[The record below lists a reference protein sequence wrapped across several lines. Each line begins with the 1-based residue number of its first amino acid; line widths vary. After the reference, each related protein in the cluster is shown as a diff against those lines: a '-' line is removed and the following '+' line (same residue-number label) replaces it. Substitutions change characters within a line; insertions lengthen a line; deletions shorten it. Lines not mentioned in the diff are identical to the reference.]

1 MARRPIFEN
10 LVTDGVRGLQ
20 PYVPGKPMDELER
33 EYGIRHSIKLASNE
47 NPIGPPACVVDA
59 MRSAAADAALYPDG
73 GGYRLKQVLADKY
86 AVAPSQITLGNGSNE
101 LLVLLA
107 ETFMSPG
114 VQAIYDQH
122 SFVVYRLAVQA
133 VGATAR
139 VAASYPH
146 NAVQPF
152 GHDLAAFSALMT
164 ANTRLVFIAN
174 PNNPTGT
181 WTASSDLR
189 EFIESVPADV
199 IVVVDEAYGDYV
211 TDPDYPNAIGWLNEF
226 PNLVVTRTFSKIYGL
241 AGLRI
246 GYAISHSEVAEL
258 LNRVRQPFNV
268 NHLAQVAAIAALQDE
283 SHVVSSRE
291 MNQAGL
297 RQLTEGLNA
306 LGFPALPSIGNF
318 VLADMRRP
326 AQPYYEAL
334 LRAGIIVRPV
344 ANYGLPEHLR
354 ITVGLP
360 EHNDRLLSALSAIK
374 QQTEAN

>member
-1 MARRPIFEN
+1 MARHPNFEN

-20 PYVPGKPMDELER
+20 PYVPGKPMEELER

-47 NPIGPPACVVDA
+47 NPIGPPACAVDA
-59 MRSAAADAALYPDG
+59 MRLAAADSALYPDG
-73 GGYRLKQVLADKY
+73 GGYRLKQALADKY

-107 ETFMSPG
+107 ETFMSPD

-146 NAVQPF
+146 NAAQPF

-164 ANTRLVFIAN
+164 ADTRLVFIAN

-189 EFIESVPADV
+189 GFIESVPADV

-211 TDPDYPNAIGWLNEF
+211 TEPDYPNAIEWLNEF

-246 GYAISHSEVAEL
+246 GYAISHNEVAEL

-306 LGFPALPSIGNF
+306 LGFPVLPSIGNF
-318 VLADMRRP
+318 VLADMRKP

-360 EHNDRLLSALSAIK
+360 EHNDRLLSALSAIRK
-374 QQTEAN
+374 QTEAD